1 MKRKIIVIAAA
12 IAVSVGI
19 GYTGYVL
26 GGNGQTQYIITP
38 CDCGVVDQQVDVL
51 SQQNTKMAQQIDSL
65 HAEIIELYAIMFES
79 IEESTIKCNY

>member
-1 MKRKIIVIAAA
+1 MITAAV
-12 IAVSVGI
+12 AVSVGI

-51 SQQNTKMAQQIDSL
+51 SQQNIKMAHQIDSL
-65 HAEIIELYAIMFES
+65 NAEVIELYEVVFELMPDA
-79 IEESTIKCNY
+79 TVKCNY